1 MKCIRRIII
10 VDDHKIFRESL
21 SFVISQMD
29 GFEVVAEAP
38 NGMVFLEM
46 LSGIKPDIVLMDIS
60 MPGIDGITA
69 TKKAMEIY
77 PDLKIIAL
85 TMYCDREYYNEMVK
99 AGVWGFLLKES
110 GMEEL
115 ARSLKAVA
123 SGEKYFSQKLL
134 HKIILNSGITPP
146 SIKEGYRSKS
156 KLSLMENEVL
166 KLICQGYSIQQISD
180 KLSLS
185 LRAIEAY
192 KADLMNKTG
201 SKNLVSLAVFAY
213 KNKLVQN

>member
-1 MKCIRRIII
+1 MKVNRRILV
-10 VDDHKIFRESL
+10 VDDHKIFREGL
-21 SFVISQMD
+21 SFVISHMD

-38 NGMVFLEM
+38 NGHVFLEM
-46 LSGIKPDIVLMDIS
+46 ISEVKPDIVLMDIS

-69 TKKAMEIY
+69 THRAIEIY
-77 PDLKIIAL
+77 PDLRIIAL
-85 TMYCDREYYNEMVK
+85 TMFCDREYYNEMVK

-115 ARSLKAVA
+115 ARSLRAVA

-134 HKIILNSGITPP
+134 HKIIVNSGMSQPLSKQ
-146 SIKEGYRSKS
+146 SIRSKS

-185 LRAIEAY
+185 VRAIEAY
-192 KADLMNKTG
+192 KGDLMNKTG
-201 SKNLVSLAVFAY
+201 SRNLVSLAVFAY